1 MVLAMKPSK
10 TVSAPSIVPTKPK
23 ALPRPGQRTYL
34 GCAYLYI
41 EAAFGELSPKLQHEV
56 AKDLKAY
63 IDLLVSETVEP

>member
-1 MVLAMKPSK
+1 MVLAMK
-10 TVSAPSIVPTKPK
+10 APSIVPGKPK

-41 EAAFGELSPKLQHEV
+41 ERAMAEMTPRLRLEV

-63 IDLLVSETVEP
+63 IDLLTSAPVNG

>member
-1 MVLAMKPSK
+1 MVLTMK
-10 TVSAPSIVPTKPK
+10 APSIVPGKPK

-41 EAAFGELSPKLQHEV
+41 EAAFGEMTPRLRIEI

-63 IDLLVSETVEP
+63 IDLLASAPVNG

>member
-41 EAAFGELSPKLQHEV
+41 EQAFAELSPAVRREV
-56 AKDLKAY
+56 ARTYLKIA
-63 IDLLVSETVEP
+63 